1 MRTRIKICGITRAED
16 LAAAVAAGADAIGLV
31 FYPASARAVTIQ
43 QASQLLTEVPPF
55 VSTVGLF
62 VNADAA
68 SVHEAIATL
77 QLDLLQFHGDED
89 ASYCAQFSR
98 PWIKALRVKPGINL
112 IECAAAYGG
121 ANSLLLDADAAS
133 FGGGGKAF
141 DWSLIPDEMPRNFI
155 LSGGLT
161 VDNVGVAIRKIRP
174 WAVDVSSG
182 VEAGDGK
189 SKGIKDA
196 QKIAQ
201 FIAAVA
207 SADSDFDLGTGKN
220 ANAGYA
226 L

>member
-31 FYPASARAVTIQ
+31 FFPASPRAVTLT
-43 QASQLLTEVPPF
+43 QARILLSEMPPF
-55 VSTVGLF
+55 VSTTGLF

-68 SVHEAIATL
+68 LVGQAIDDL
-77 QLDLLQFHGDED
+77 QLDVLQFHGDETAD
-89 ASYCAQFSR
+89 YCAQFSR
-98 PWIKALRVKPGINL
+98 PWIKALRVKPGL
-112 IECAAAYGG
+112 DLLECAAHYSG
-121 ANSLLLDADAAS
+121 AKALLLDADAAG

-141 DWSLIPDEMPRNFI
+141 DWSLIPQELPRNFI

-161 VDNVGVAIRKIRP
+161 VDNVGQAITIIRP

-182 VEAGDGK
+182 VEASDGK
-189 SKGIKDA
+189 SKGVKDA

-201 FIAAVA
+201 FVAAVA
-207 SADSDFDLGTGKN
+207 NADMDLNKDTRTN
-220 ANAGYA
+220 ANARHA

>member
-1 MRTRIKICGITRAED
+1 MRTRVKICGITRAED
-16 LAAAVAAGADAIGLV
+16 LAVAVAAGADAVGLV

-43 QASQLLTEVPPF
+43 QARELLAQASPF

-62 VNADAA
+62 VNAKAA
-68 SVHEAIATL
+68 VVNEAIDEL
-77 QLDLLQFHGDED
+77 QLDVLQFHGDETAD
-89 ASYCAQFSR
+89 YCAQFSR
-98 PWIKALRVKPGINL
+98 PWIKALRVKSGLNL
-112 IECAAAYGG
+112 LECAAQYSG
-121 ANSLLLDADAAS
+121 AKGLLLDADVTG
-133 FGGGGKAF
+133 FGGGGRTF
-141 DWSLIPDEMPRNFI
+141 DWSLIPPEMPRNFI

-161 VDNVGVAIRKIRP
+161 VENVGDAIRTIRP
-174 WAVDVSSG
+174 WSVDVSSG
-182 VEAGDGK
+182 VEASDGK

-207 SADSDFDLGTGKN
+207 NADSDLDKETRTH